1 MASIKRTVQSAFL
14 EAGLTLE
21 KEALNAFV
29 TFVEDNNGGEDL
41 VYNLLDASTKGI
53 HTLPSASG
61 LHRLQSK
68 SRLRG

>member
-14 EAGLTLE
+14 DAGLTLE

-53 HTLPSASG
+53 LTLPSASG
-61 LHRLQSK
+61 LHRLQAQ